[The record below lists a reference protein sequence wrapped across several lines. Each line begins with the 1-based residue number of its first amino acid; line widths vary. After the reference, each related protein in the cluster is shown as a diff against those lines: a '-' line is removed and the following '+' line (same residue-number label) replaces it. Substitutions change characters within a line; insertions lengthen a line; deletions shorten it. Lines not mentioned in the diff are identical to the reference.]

1 MPELFSDPEACE
13 RAAKLMRLL
22 GSDVAGEAE
31 AARTALMRLLARHG
45 ATADDLAQRLFEPM
59 PDDAPA
65 LRIALAAAER
75 QATMAEAASH
85 TALAETR
92 RLRAGAKRLRF
103 VAIGTGV
110 VAALMLVVLAWRLGS
125 GSLTPV
131 APAHNPARPSD
142 HTEAEAPAAPAITA
156 PSLSPLPA
164 GPPAKPIPA
173 PDATQPAT
181 APQTQLEG
189 QALPSGRRGKVIAPE
204 GVLLRLDP
212 VPGTPSVALLPEGT
226 KVVIDQAF
234 PMLGTD
240 WMQVRTAAGAGFV
253 PASTIGPD

>member
-22 GSDVAGEAE
+22 GSDIAGEAE

-59 PDDAPA
+59 PDGSPA
-65 LRIALAAAER
+65 LRITLAEAER
-75 QATMAEAASH
+75 RAALAEAASH
-85 TALAETR
+85 TALVETR
-92 RLRAGAKRLRF
+92 RLRARARRLRLI
-103 VAIGTGV
+103 AIGAGGV
-110 VAALMLVVLAWRLGS
+110 AVLMVGALAWLPGFE
-125 GSLTPV
+125 GLAPV
-131 APAHNPARPSD
+131 APAQSPAKRPGRPA
-142 HTEAEAPAAPAITA
+142 AEAPAAPALIA
-156 PSLSPLPA
+156 PSLSPLPL
-164 GPPAKPIPA
+164 GPPAKPT
-173 PDATQPAT
+173 PDAAQPAT
-181 APQTQLEG
+181 APQNQSEG
-189 QALPSGRRGKVIAPE
+189 QALPAGRRVKVVAHE

-212 VPGTPSVALLPEGT
+212 VPGTPSVALLPQGT

-253 PASTIGPD
+253 PASTIGPE